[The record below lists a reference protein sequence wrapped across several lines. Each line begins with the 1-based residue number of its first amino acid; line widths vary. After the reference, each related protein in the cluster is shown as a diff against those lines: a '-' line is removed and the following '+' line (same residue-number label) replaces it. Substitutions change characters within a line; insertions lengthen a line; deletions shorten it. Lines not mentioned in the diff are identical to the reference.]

1 VSRDAE
7 ELPAEIR
14 ESVPEFDDEYLDRVA
29 GRLLYNYD
37 LQKDHRTDGQ
47 QWELYGEMRVKSQKQ
62 FFHPALSYGD
72 HESEEYLLAQRIDR
86 PTVEDLRRLV
96 DRGHELA
103 DGWITADEEHYGTDI
118 TFVLIAEEIP
128 DALLRRAFIAVPRR
142 DIEHMIEHMKT
153 LTELGMRRGTVEAT
167 LEVLRAI
174 RDLIASEK
182 EAAALHYAV
191 EVMEQLQA
199 LVQDRSRETLK
210 RFVRIAE
217 YTEHHYI
224 AELEQSA

>member
-1 VSRDAE
+1 MSRDAE

-128 DALLRRAFIAVPRR
+128 DAVADYVEGFRDRTLLKFGYYGHYDVN
-142 DIEHMIEHMKT
+142 
-153 LTELGMRRGTVEAT
+153 
-167 LEVLRAI
+167 
-174 RDLIASEK
+174 LIVVDPDAEQCVGS
-182 EAAALHYAV
+182 EAADVAAAFRLWDDV
-191 EVMEQLQA
+191 STPEDGFL
-199 LVQDRSRETLK
+199 SRFAK
-210 RFVRIAE
+210 RFW
-217 YTEHHYI
+217 
-224 AELEQSA
+224 Q